1 MTVKVRRH
9 GHITRIKRVKTVP
22 VLVLPHAVNQTSRR
36 VGHGKATTV
45 SGWLGTYTG
54 VALAGQTVEILA
66 APNDGQNVFTPV
78 ATATTAANGGWT
90 ATISP
95 GPSRLL
101 EAPYAGGGDAQASLS
116 GLVSEIVPAKVVL
129 LRVYPRKVAW
139 GQTVHIVGQLKGGYL
154 PPGGALV
161 RLRIGLGSTFVTYGV
176 HEHVG
181 GNGRFTTTYTFG
193 LGDASVLR
201 SYWFQIASLPIGDYP
216 YAPANSRKLS
226 VLVGGPPAARRHH
239 AGSR

>member
-1 MTVKVRRH
+1 M
-9 GHITRIKRVKTVP
+9 
-22 VLVLPHAVNQTSRR
+22 
-36 VGHGKATTV
+36 GHGKATTV

-66 APNDGQNVFTPV
+66 APNDGQDVFAPI

-90 ATISP
+90 ATVPP

-101 EAPYAGGGDAQASLS
+101 ETVYGGGGNAEGSVS

-139 GQTVHIVGQLKGGYL
+139 GHTVHIVGQLKGGYL
-154 PPGGALV
+154 PQGGALV
-161 RLRIGLGSTFVTYGV
+161 RLRIGLGRVFITYGV

-193 LGDASVLR
+193 LGDAALLR
-201 SYWFQIASLPIGDYP
+201 SYWFQIASLPMGDYP
-216 YAPANSRKLS
+216 YAPAGSRRIS
-226 VLVGGPPAARRHH
+226 VLVGGHPSSARR
-239 AGSR
+239 R